1 MSKLG
6 GDARP
11 VQRPPPT
18 KELSPGPE
26 SGYGFLSKSN
36 KGAAFDFVQDE
47 MTQMKQN
54 FYLQLRGLC
63 INCLMN
69 I

>member
-1 MSKLG
+1 MMGKLG

-26 SGYGFLSKSN
+26 SGFGFLSKSN

-47 MTQMKQN
+47 MTQMKQK
-54 FYLQLRGLC
+54 
-63 INCLMN
+63 
-69 I
+69 